1 MSIAHK
7 QMEAYNYKNETF
19 NIYGDQSQEVSFS
32 PIVYSFFPERSKR
45 EMMVEIMVSEIEWYY
60 ENYCECC
67 EPKEQSFFIFEFEKE
82 AFEFEY
88 MFDQINNSQLF
99 IDDVNASR
107 CFGYGVNETIH

>member
-7 QMEAYNYKNETF
+7 LMEAFNYKNETF

-45 EMMVEIMVSEIEWYY
+45 EMMVKIMVSEIEWYY
-60 ENYCECC
+60 ENYCKCC

-82 AFEFEY
+82 TFEFEY

-99 IDDVNASR
+99 IVNVNASR
-107 CFGYGVNETIH
+107 CFGYGVKETIH